1 MLRSIILEWDWGIV
15 KTIIIT
21 VTSIV
26 IRNWFIFLAYL
37 LIKGRNNLLAKLLL
51 IIPWEKI
58 KENIINIKVGDKGKC
73 KTLLAGVF
81 PNIINIIS
89 KNTEAII
96 LFGYPTT
103 HDTTVTI
110 RADKT
115 IA

>member
-51 IIPWEKI
+51 IIPWEK
-58 KENIINIKVGDKGKC
+58 
-73 KTLLAGVF
+73 
-81 PNIINIIS
+81 
-89 KNTEAII
+89 
-96 LFGYPTT
+96 
-103 HDTTVTI
+103 
-110 RADKT
+110 
-115 IA
+115 